1 MKPWKKHAE
10 HKSSLTDKW
19 LYIRAKFYML
29 NTMSACSRVCGCVC
43 YWPINLDWA
52 CQTVAR
58 LQWKQ
63 NVKMLTRVKSRI
75 GPHQKKDTT
84 TMSRKHLDIRIR
96 ASNSP

>member
-43 YWPINLDWA
+43 
-52 CQTVAR
+52 V
-58 LQWKQ
+58 
-63 NVKMLTRVKSRI
+63 I
-75 GPHQKKDTT
+75 GLLILIEHAKP
-84 TMSRKHLDIRIR
+84 SLG
-96 ASNSP
+96 